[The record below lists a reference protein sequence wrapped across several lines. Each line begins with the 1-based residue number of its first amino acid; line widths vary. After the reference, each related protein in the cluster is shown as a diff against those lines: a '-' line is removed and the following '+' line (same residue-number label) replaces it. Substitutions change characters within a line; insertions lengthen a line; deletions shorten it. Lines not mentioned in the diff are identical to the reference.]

1 VFVLPT
7 RHGLGYALALLVMLV
22 GAINYNLSLGHALV
36 FLLAGMGATT
46 ILHTFRNLAQLQIRP
61 GRSQPVFAGES
72 ARFGIVLDN
81 LRHASRPAIRLK
93 LPGQNPV
100 EIEIPESG
108 SIEVTLEMPSAR
120 RGWLVLPRI
129 TLETTYP
136 LGLIRCWGYAAP
148 DLRCLIYPAPASQAP
163 PFPVMPGTEGGSN
176 SKATGMEDFSGL
188 RAHQQADPLRHV
200 AWKAVARQNQD
211 TLLTKQFSGAAA
223 QTLWLDWDQLA
234 AYGDVEQ
241 KISVLTRWICQAHDL
256 GLGWGLRIPGHNLAP
271 AVDDAHFHTCLKL
284 LALYGQA
291 A

>member
-1 VFVLPT
+1 VATFVNSLRGFIQERFFRWALRGRAPEAAPIKLTQRRVFVLPT

-129 TLETTYP
+129 TLETT
-136 LGLIRCWGYAAP
+136 
-148 DLRCLIYPAPASQAP
+148 
-163 PFPVMPGTEGGSN
+163 
-176 SKATGMEDFSGL
+176 
-188 RAHQQADPLRHV
+188 
-200 AWKAVARQNQD
+200 
-211 TLLTKQFSGAAA
+211 
-223 QTLWLDWDQLA
+223 
-234 AYGDVEQ
+234 
-241 KISVLTRWICQAHDL
+241 
-256 GLGWGLRIPGHNLAP
+256 
-271 AVDDAHFHTCLKL
+271 
-284 LALYGQA
+284 
-291 A
+291 